1 MIIGDYSKINEIL
14 DEVVIPRMV
23 KVRQIFPEE
32 AIEDVAGTVRE
43 KLNQPEFIARIQP
56 GMRVALTGSSRKIA
70 NMNVVLRE
78 VASFVR
84 ERGAEPYIIPAM
96 GSHGG
101 STAQGQ
107 KEILTG
113 YGITEEFCGCPIHS
127 SMEVAYLG
135 DTPEGLPVYIDK
147 FAAESDA
154 IILVG
159 RIKGHTAFRGT
170 YESGLAKMMTI
181 GLGKQ
186 VGADSMH
193 DAGFGELAKRIP
205 IFAKVVLEH
214 APISFGVGVMENA
227 LDQTCRVEVLKG
239 EEIMEKEPALL
250 EYAKSRMPRLMLPET
265 DVLIVRE
272 IGKNFSGSGMDPNV
286 TGTWSTPYGGGGIR
300 KQRTVVLD
308 VADSSHGNFLG
319 LGQADTTTFRV
330 LKKMDLA
337 NTYPNALTSTVI
349 IPVKMAMFMDND
361 KHAIQAAIKTL
372 NGVDKNKVRI
382 VYIKNT
388 LYLKEIFVSEALLEE
403 VKASNEM
410 EILEEARA
418 FQFDPEGNL
427 VDFAEEL

>member
-43 KLNQPEFIARIQP
+43 KLHQPEFIARIQP

>member
-43 KLNQPEFIARIQP
+43 KLHQPEFIARIQP

-337 NTYPNALTSTVI
+337 NTYPNALTSTVLL
-349 IPVKMAMFMDND
+349 PVKMAMFMDSD

>member
-337 NTYPNALTSTVI
+337 NTYPNALTSTVLL
-349 IPVKMAMFMDND
+349 PVKMAMFMDSD

>member
-14 DEVVIPRMV
+14 DEVVIPRMA